1 MLAGH
6 DPTYVRIVWLIACC
20 IGVVSLVVLR
30 VIYRQAKRAH
40 ELELAERVI
49 SQHDSD
55 APK

>member
-6 DPTYVRIVWLIACC
+6 DPSYVRVVWLIACC
-20 IGVVSLVVLR
+20 IGAVSLLVLR
-30 VIYRQAKRAH
+30 VIYRQAIRRH

-55 APK
+55 AEK

>member
-6 DPTYVRIVWLIACC
+6 DPAYVRTVWLIACC

-30 VIYRQAKRAH
+30 VIYRQAIRRH

-49 SQHDSD
+49 SQHDSE
-55 APK
+55 AEK